1 MIQKLKI
8 VDDFSYLKVAKEE
21 KNTLARNYVSDLRIK
36 WSHLVRSSDILIQV
50 FQRRGSFVIL

>member
-36 WSHLVRSSDILIQV
+36 WSRLVRSSDILIQV
-50 FQRRGSFVIL
+50 FQRPGSFVTL